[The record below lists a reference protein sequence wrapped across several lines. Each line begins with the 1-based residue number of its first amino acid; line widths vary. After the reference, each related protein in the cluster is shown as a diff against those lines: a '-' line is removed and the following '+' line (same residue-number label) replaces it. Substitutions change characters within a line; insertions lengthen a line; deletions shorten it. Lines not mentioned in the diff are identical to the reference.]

1 MLEFEISS
9 ATVTK
14 DLPSTKLVVVG
25 VGGAGNNTIN
35 ALINH
40 GTCDYT
46 CIAVNTDVQAL
57 DISRATHRVRI
68 GLQTTKG
75 RGAGADP
82 ILGKVAAEEDLQQI
96 IDIIHDADL
105 VFLVGG
111 LGGGTGSGALPV
123 IARALKE
130 LGIVNICIV
139 TKPFSFEGKRRMII
153 ADQAIAL
160 LRDSVDTLITIPNEK
175 LLHANQ
181 EEALSFV
188 AACDLINNVIN
199 DYVRSI
205 GDIITK
211 PGYMNVDFADVKT
224 VIKGQGS
231 ALMGSARAEGP
242 DRALKAAHA
251 AITSPFLDT
260 TTIRGAR
267 GILVNISANHTLSLQ
282 EVQQAA
288 SRITE
293 DCDEHANVIIG
304 SVIDESLG
312 NVLSVSVIATG
323 FEQVTNQ
330 PRTAG
335 EPRYA
340 FNSRSTGASDIKSSY
355 ATSPS
360 STTSTSAAKDTSS
373 APLAKEHSLR
383 DMLPALEKRLKDQYQ
398 PSLEEL
404 DTPSFLRKL
413 SKESSSMKE

>member
-9 ATVTK
+9 TSVSK
-14 DLPSTKLVVVG
+14 DSSTTKLVVLG

-35 ALINH
+35 ALVNS
-40 GTCDYT
+40 GRCDYT
-46 CIAVNTDVQAL
+46 CVAINTDIQAL
-57 DISRATHRVRI
+57 DISHAAHRIRI

-82 ILGKVAAEEDLQQI
+82 LLGKIAAEEDLEHI
-96 IDIIHDADL
+96 IDIVKEADL

-139 TKPFSFEGKRRMII
+139 TKPFGFEGKRRMLI
-153 ADQAIAL
+153 ADQAIEL
-160 LRDSVDTLITIPNEK
+160 LKDAVDTLVTIPNEK
-175 LLHANQ
+175 LFQFNQ
-181 EEALSFV
+181 ETPLSFV
-188 AACDLINNVIN
+188 EACNLINNIIS
-199 DYVRSI
+199 DYVRAI

-224 VIKGQGS
+224 VIKGQGT
-231 ALMGSARAEGP
+231 ALMGTARAEGP
-242 DRALKAAHA
+242 DRAIQAAHA

-260 TTIRGAR
+260 TNIRGAR
-267 GILVNISANHTLSLQ
+267 SILVNITGNHTLSLQ

-293 DCDEHANVIIG
+293 DCDEHANIIIG
-304 SVIDESLG
+304 SVIDETMG
-312 NVLSVSVIATG
+312 NIINISVIATG
-323 FEQVTNQ
+323 FDHTASTA
-330 PRTAG
+330 RTAG
-335 EPRYA
+335 ESRYA
-340 FNSRSTGASDIKSSY
+340 FQSRAATETKSSITQQ
-355 ATSPS
+355 A
-360 STTSTSAAKDTSS
+360 STIAQSAALKEPSIS
-373 APLAKEHSLR
+373 IAKEHCLR

-404 DTPSFLRKL
+404 DTPAFLRKL
-413 SKESSSMKE
+413 SKESSSSK